1 MIRLFLEDWL
11 LRDLRLELGTA
22 LGVHA
27 FVMMLASGRA
37 KERRK

>member
-1 MIRLFLEDWL
+1 MIRLFLEDW

>member
-1 MIRLFLEDWL
+1 VIWRFLLERLP
-11 LRDLRLELGTA
+11 DLRLELGTA

-27 FVMMLASGRA
+27 FVMVLLSGRP